1 LILSGTSAAYTLVH
15 NRSSWKLLAKGNAWS
30 APLNQ
35 TPALVARR
43 PPPEI
48 SRSSHIAATGR
59 KAGAQPQPLIYSSPQ
74 RNKEPTMTTRTAS
87 KILGIT
93 LGVTLSMA
101 WLSTVV
107 VGMHSASAPA
117 VRTIELPSVVIVGKK
132 SAAVDATALT
142 TTPAMVRKT

>member
-1 LILSGTSAAYTLVH
+1 
-15 NRSSWKLLAKGNAWS
+15 
-30 APLNQ
+30 
-35 TPALVARR
+35 
-43 PPPEI
+43 
-48 SRSSHIAATGR
+48 
-59 KAGAQPQPLIYSSPQ
+59 
-74 RNKEPTMTTRTAS
+74 MTTRTAS